1 MTGRKGLVGMAAVA
15 VTIGLALPASAATN
29 SLWKP
34 QTLTITVSETDHAS
48 PMNVAVWPGEKVVLR
63 VRNYSHAFHTFTIP
77 ALGVSALILPS
88 KGVGARVTRVTFVA
102 QRHGVVDW
110 LCVICPS
117 GIHGK
122 SHVMRGKLYAMTG

>member
-1 MTGRKGLVGMAAVA
+1 MTGRKGLVGMAAIA

-34 QTLTITVSETDHAS
+34 QTLTITLSTTDRAA
-48 PMNVAVWPGEKVVLR
+48 PMNLAVWPGEKVVLR
-63 VRNYSHAFHTFTIP
+63 IRNYSHAFHTFTIP
-77 ALGVSALILPS
+77 ALGVSALILPA

-102 QRHGVVDW
+102 PRHGVVDW

-122 SHVMRGKLYAMTG
+122 SHAMRGKLYSMTG